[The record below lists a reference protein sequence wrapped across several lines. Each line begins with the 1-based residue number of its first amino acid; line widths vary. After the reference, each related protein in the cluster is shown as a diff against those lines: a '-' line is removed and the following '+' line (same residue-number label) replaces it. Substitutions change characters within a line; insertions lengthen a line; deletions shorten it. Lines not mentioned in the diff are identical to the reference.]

1 VLVKSYFKIMW
12 HKEKREKVSEMNLRQ
27 DLNEIYKE
35 DGDKGE
41 KASSN
46 LCDSCDVTA

>member
-1 VLVKSYFKIMW
+1 MLIKSYFKIMW
-12 HKEKREKVSEMNLRQ
+12 YKVSEMNPRQ

-35 DGDKGE
+35 DEDKGE